1 MPFTISHTIVA
12 FPIKRIAK
20 RLPLDAL
27 MIGATGPDLEYLY
40 NLRVHGKYWHTLEGL
55 LIGAVPVCLVLV
67 FLWRKAV
74 YQSILAM
81 LPQLHEKGLVPSR
94 MKASIGYTVIAVII
108 GGFTHIVWDAFTHF
122 DGWGVELF
130 PQILLRRTPIEP
142 SYAWLQDIS
151 SAIGVIVLTVKLR
164 KAWRLYRPSLPSL
177 DRRRLFMGIGAVTL
191 LSTLGGILNTLRW
204 YDERWGIILG
214 QFAIGAMAAGV
225 LIIALLSAM
234 ILTVRWWTYKNQ
246 SLAKET
252 L

>member
-12 FPIKRIAK
+12 FPIKRLVR

-81 LPQLHEKGLVPSR
+81 LPQLREKGWVLSR
-94 MKASIGYTVIAVII
+94 MKAPIGYTVIAVII
-108 GGFTHIVWDAFTHF
+108 GGLTHIVWDAFTHF

-142 SYAWLQDIS
+142 SYALLQDFS
-151 SAIGVIVLTVKLR
+151 SAFGLIVLIVKLR
-164 KAWRLYRPSLPSL
+164 KAWRLYRTSLSKI
-177 DRRRLFMGIGAVTL
+177 DRTRLFSIVGIVAV
-191 LSTLGGILNTLRW
+191 LSVIGGILNAMRW
-204 YDERWGIILG
+204 HDERWGIVLG

-225 LIIALLSAM
+225 VLIALVSMTVL
-234 ILTVRWWTYKNQ
+234 LVRWWLYRDRE
-246 SLAKET
+246 AAA
-252 L
+252 